1 MAGGEAC
8 AAYQTIP
15 CLLNIWLLIEQK
27 SGKGKQKIPQAQ
39 GVNEV
44 KKSEAE
50 WLKAATK

>member
-1 MAGGEAC
+1 LPLGGI
-8 AAYQTIP
+8 TNNGLPHKLIT
-15 CLLNIWLLIEQK
+15 LIEHEGGD
-27 SGKGKQKIPQAQ
+27 SNRKIPQAQ